1 MGSVVWGRLILFM
14 PLNIDALSRW
24 GPYGFI
30 DSELGRIAIFA
41 LSTGADEDLEVAT
54 RRLDDPVCFARHL
67 ARYACFP
74 SDNLR
79 DGKYRPKEPIFGM
92 EEISTLSDTSLAKM
106 ARFFIK
112 VFSGDDAD
120 LLDVNQAL
128 HLLMTQFRDDWKKRS
143 EMFQDTLSPFR
154 GLSDGFMA
162 IDSQIKTLNWGLTG
176 GLGGFSQKPSGSLPE
191 DSTANIIPDAA
202 MPGIARLHSSR
213 LRMLA
218 DAAANLEEI
227 REGIRDTASAL
238 QQVATIQEA
247 MNTQASQQ
255 VEAEQQQR
263 IITRRQNRLVVC
275 LTCITLAATV
285 FIGPVSRL
293 SCAASRATRM
303 LAPFPG
309 LVLGAKIVCGY

>member
-1 MGSVVWGRLILFM
+1 M

-41 LSTGADEDLEVAT
+41 LSAGADEDLEVAT

-92 EEISTLSDTSLAKM
+92 EEISTLSDTSLAQM

-120 LLDVNQAL
+120 PLDAKQVLN
-128 HLLMTQFRDDWKKRS
+128 LLMTQFRDDWKKRS
-143 EMFQDTLSPFR
+143 KMLQDALSPFR
-154 GLSDGFMA
+154 GLGDGFLA
-162 IDSQIKTLNWGLTG
+162 IDSQINTLNRGIAG
-176 GLGGFSQKPSGSLPE
+176 GLGGGSQKHIGSFLE
-191 DSTANIIPDAA
+191 VSSTNINLDGAIRD
-202 MPGIARLHSSR
+202 IASLQNSR
-213 LRMLA
+213 WGMLA
-218 DAAANLEEI
+218 DAASDLEEI
-227 REGIRDTASAL
+227 REGIKDTTNAL
-238 QQVATIQEA
+238 QQVAAIQEA
-247 MNTQASQQ
+247 MNAQARQQ
-255 VEAEQQQR
+255 VEAEELQR
-263 IITRRQNRLVVC
+263 LITRGQNRLVVWM
-275 LTCITLAATV
+275 TGITLAATV

-293 SCAASRATRM
+293 ACAASRSTKIFTPM
-303 LAPFPG
+303 PFIE
-309 LVLGAKIVCGY
+309 LGAKIVCGY